1 MKTHNGFTIT
11 ELVITLGV
19 LSIMLALATPSFT
32 QMIKSNRL
40 ATQANEFVST
50 LNVAR
55 SEAVKR
61 RDVINITAADAS
73 DGNNEWGP
81 GWEVTNSGGDV
92 LFESDGLHPT
102 LTLDSSNDLGS
113 YQYQATGMIDNGDTL
128 MLCDDR
134 SGANG
139 RQITIT
145 NTGRVSVGDVTC
157 P

>member
-40 ATQANEFVST
+40 STQTNEFIST

-61 RDVINITAADAS
+61 GDVINITAADDS
-73 DGNNEWGP
+73 DSGNEWGP
-81 GWEVTNSGGDV
+81 GWKVTNSGGDV
-92 LFESDGLHPT
+92 LFESDGLDAT

-128 MLCDDR
+128 ILCDDR
-134 SGANG
+134 TGENG

-145 NTGRVSVGDVTC
+145 STGRVSIDDVAC